1 MLLIHPVSIGF
12 RSIECPARHGPRNIV
27 GGRLRGNC
35 HSAERPPSRLGNCV
49 PMQDLL
55 DGMHPIDMD

>member
-27 GGRLRGNC
+27 AGRLRGNLPFGGET
-35 HSAERPPSRLGNCV
+35 AGVVTQLRTDARLT
-49 PMQDLL
+49 
-55 DGMHPIDMD
+55 